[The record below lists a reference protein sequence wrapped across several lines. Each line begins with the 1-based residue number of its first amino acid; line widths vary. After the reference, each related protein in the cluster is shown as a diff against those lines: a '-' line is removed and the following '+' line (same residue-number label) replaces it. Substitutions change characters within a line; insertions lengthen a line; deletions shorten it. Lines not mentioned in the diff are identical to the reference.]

1 MPAPIIVSRVRA
13 TLHKQGYQGFT
24 QEQIISVANTL
35 AIDINNPSPD
45 DTKAVATHLMQLSPI
60 TKSYPAATV
69 QSEDKSETIEQHMLD
84 TLPSFGAN
92 SAITPSQKTE
102 MVANQAQLMG
112 ITLADSDIQNIA
124 QQVDFQ
130 STDSDELIN
139 EIKGFLV
146 AFINYREA
154 QSQAKFSQAFTEIIH
169 HANASN
175 QRVSDSL
182 HTGLQSL
189 ATQMELQ
196 RNHFKSS
203 VRSALRHLTIP
214 SSETEI

>member
-24 QEQIISVANTL
+24 QEQIIEAANTL

-45 DTKAVATHLMQLSPI
+45 DTKLVALALIQLSPI
-60 TKSYPAATV
+60 TKSEPSTVV
-69 QSEDKSETIEQHMLD
+69 QSESSAELIQQHMLD
-84 TLPSFGAN
+84 SLPSFGVG
-92 SAITPSQKTE
+92 SAITPSQKNE

-112 ITLADSDIQNIA
+112 ITLDDSDLHNIA

-130 STDSDELIN
+130 ATDSNELID
-139 EIKGFLV
+139 EIKSFLV

-154 QSQAKFSQAFTEIIH
+154 QSQAKVSQAFTEIIH

-189 ATQMELQ
+189 AVQMESQ

-203 VRSALRHLTIP
+203 VRTALRHLTIP
-214 SSETEI
+214 STEA

>member
-24 QEQIISVANTL
+24 QEQIIEAANTL
-35 AIDINNPSPD
+35 AIDINNPSPE
-45 DTKAVATHLMQLSPI
+45 DTKAVATHLMEISPI
-60 TKSYPAATV
+60 TKSLGSTTV
-69 QSEDKSETIEQHMLD
+69 ESESSAELIQQHMLD
-84 TLPSFGAN
+84 SLPSFGVS

-112 ITLADSDIQNIA
+112 ITLADSDIQDIA

-130 STDSDELIN
+130 ATDSNELID
-139 EIKGFLV
+139 EIKSFLV

-154 QSQAKFSQAFTEIIH
+154 QSQAKVSQAFTEIIH

-182 HTGLQSL
+182 HQSLQSL
-189 ATQMELQ
+189 ATQMESQ

-203 VRSALRHLTIP
+203 VRSALRHFAIP
-214 SSETEI
+214 ESEA

>member
-24 QEQIISVANTL
+24 LEQIIEAANTL
-35 AIDINNPSPD
+35 AIDINNPSPE
-45 DTKAVATHLMQLSPI
+45 DTKAVATHLMEISPI
-60 TKSYPAATV
+60 TKSYPDATE
-69 QSEDKSETIEQHMLD
+69 QSESSAELIQQHMLD
-84 TLPSFGAN
+84 SLPSFG
-92 SAITPSQKTE
+92 AITPSQKTE
-102 MVANQAQLMG
+102 MVAKQAQLMG

-130 STDSDELIN
+130 ATDSNELID
-139 EIKGFLV
+139 EIKSFLV

-154 QSQAKFSQAFTEIIH
+154 QSQAKVSQAFTEIIH

-189 ATQMELQ
+189 ATQMESQ
-196 RNHFKSS
+196 RYHFKSS
-203 VRSALRHLTIP
+203 VRSALKHLAIP
-214 SSETEI
+214 SGETEI

>member
-24 QEQIISVANTL
+24 QEQIVEAANTL
-35 AIDINNPSPD
+35 NVDIDNPSPE

-60 TKSYPAATV
+60 I
-69 QSEDKSETIEQHMLD
+69 KSELETEIIQQQMLNS
-84 TLPSFGAN
+84 LPKVAAN

-102 MVANQAQLMG
+102 MVAKQAQLMG
-112 ITLADSDIQNIA
+112 ITLADSDIQDIA

-130 STDSDELIN
+130 ATDSNELID
-139 EIKGFLV
+139 EIKSFLV

-154 QSQAKFSQAFTEIIH
+154 QSQAKVSQAFTEIIH

-189 ATQMELQ
+189 ATQMESQ
-196 RNHFKSS
+196 RYHFKSS
-203 VRSALRHLTIP
+203 VRSALKHLAIP
-214 SSETEI
+214 SGETEI

>member
-24 QEQIISVANTL
+24 QEQIIEAANTL
-35 AIDINNPSPD
+35 AIDINNPSPE
-45 DTKAVATHLMQLSPI
+45 DTKAVATHLMEISPI
-60 TKSYPAATV
+60 TKLQGSTTV
-69 QSEDKSETIEQHMLD
+69 QSESETEVIQQHMLD
-84 TLPSFGAN
+84 SLPSSG
-92 SAITPSQKTE
+92 AITPSQKIE

-112 ITLADSDIQNIA
+112 ITLADSDIHNIA

-130 STDSDELIN
+130 ATDSNELID
-139 EIKGFLV
+139 EIKSFLV

-154 QSQAKFSQAFTEIIH
+154 QSQAKVSQAFTEIIH

-182 HTGLQSL
+182 HTGLTAL
-189 ATQMELQ
+189 ATQMESQ
-196 RNHFKSS
+196 RYHFKSS
-203 VRSALRHLTIP
+203 VRSALKHLTIP
-214 SSETEI
+214 SSEA

>member
-24 QEQIISVANTL
+24 QEQIVEAANTL
-35 AIDINNPSPD
+35 NVDINTPSPD
-45 DTKAVATHLMQLSPI
+45 DTKTVATYLMQLSPL
-60 TKSYPAATV
+60 TKSEPSTTV
-69 QSEDKSETIEQHMLD
+69 QSESETEVIQQHMLD
-84 TLPSFGAN
+84 SLPSFGVD

-124 QQVDFQ
+124 QQLDFQ
-130 STDSDELIN
+130 ATDSNELID
-139 EIKGFLV
+139 EIKSFLV
-146 AFINYREA
+146 AFINYHES
-154 QSQAKFSQAFTEIIH
+154 QSQAKVSQAFNEIIH

-175 QRVSDSL
+175 QRVTESL
-182 HTGLQSL
+182 HTGLKSL
-189 ATQMELQ
+189 AVQMESQ

-203 VRSALRHLTIP
+203 VITALRHLAMA
-214 SSETEI
+214 SG

>member
-24 QEQIISVANTL
+24 QEEIIKTANTL
-35 AIDINNPSPD
+35 AIDINNPSPE
-45 DTKAVATHLMQLSPI
+45 DTKAVATHLMGISPS
-60 TKSYPAATV
+60 TKSELSTTE
-69 QSEDKSETIEQHMLD
+69 QSESEAELIQQHMLD
-84 TLPSFGAN
+84 SLPSFG
-92 SAITPSQKTE
+92 AITPSQKIE

-130 STDSDELIN
+130 ATDSNELID
-139 EIKGFLV
+139 EIKSFLV

-154 QSQAKFSQAFTEIIH
+154 QSQAKVSQAFTEIIH

-182 HTGLQSL
+182 HQSLQSL
-189 ATQMELQ
+189 AVQMESQ
-196 RNHFKSS
+196 RYHFKSS
-203 VRSALRHLTIP
+203 VRDALRHLTIP
-214 SSETEI
+214 STEA